1 MSYQYVRYA
10 EMAPL
15 AVICLNRPDSLNAFT
30 PEVIAE
36 LDHAIRQAD
45 ADPSLSVVVLRGA
58 GRGFSAGVDLKF
70 LQSQQIEDGEV
81 GEIFDRHAQTIT
93 QRIAESDKIF
103 IAMVH
108 GFCFTG
114 ALELAMACDLI
125 VVADNTKLGDT
136 HTKWAVK
143 PSWGMSQRLPR
154 LVGITR
160 ARELSFTARTFSGK
174 EALDMG
180 LAVAAPPPEELEN
193 HVMELAQQIAG
204 NSSEA
209 LAAYKDLYRKA
220 LDCGLAEGLTYE
232 QNARYA
238 LTETAARLDTFGK

>member
-1 MSYQYVRYA
+1 MSYQYVKYA

-15 AVICLNRPDSLNAFT
+15 AVICLNRPESLNAFT
-30 PEVIAE
+30 PQVVAE
-36 LDHAIRQAD
+36 LDDAVQQAD

-70 LQSQQIEDGEV
+70 LQSQEIEDGEV
-81 GEIFDRHAQTIT
+81 GEMFDRHAQTIT
-93 QRIAESDKIF
+93 QRIAESNKIF

-125 VVADNTKLGDT
+125 VAAEDTKLGDT
-136 HTKWAVK
+136 HTKWALK

-160 ARELSFTARTFSGK
+160 ARELSYTARTFSGK
-174 EALDMG
+174 EAFEMG
-180 LAVAAPPPEELEN
+180 LAVAAPAPGELEK
-193 HVMELAQQIAG
+193 HVMGLAQEIAG
-204 NSSEA
+204 NSSQS

-220 LDCGLAEGLTYE
+220 LDSGLEEGLNYE
-232 QNARYA
+232 KKTRYA
-238 LTETAARLDTFGK
+238 LGETASRLATFGK